1 MGPASPISKSALR
14 RRLPLHIKRLLSNK
28 YPLPCVL
35 VNHELPK
42 LGILFFP
49 YPGGRYSKK
58 FYTGR
63 VRLAEVRLL
72 TLLYTIFYRKGIP
85 IVYRLLKNGFLFT
98 YLV

>member
-1 MGPASPISKSALR
+1 MGPASPTSKSALG
-14 RRLPLHIKRLLSNK
+14 RRLLLHIKRLLSNK

-42 LGILFFP
+42 LGIVFFP
-49 YPGGRYSKK
+49 SPGRMYSKK

-72 TLLYTIFYRKGIP
+72 TLLYTIFYRKGTP
-85 IVYRLLKNGFLFT
+85 IVYSLLKNGTLFT
-98 YLV
+98 NLV